1 MGGVDQ
7 KQSSR
12 RVAIMLPYPF
22 PGPFDYRVPAELAV
36 QPGDVVLVP
45 LNRREEIGV
54 VWDGVPDGAGNGAGD
69 HGVPERKLKSLIAVL
84 DTPRMRPD
92 VRRLVDWI
100 ASYTLSPP
108 GLVMAMALRVVSPD
122 GSRAPSGWCVAE
134 ALPGSGLTESGR
146 LETGPPESGPPE
158 SGQREAAQPG
168 SGLTPAR
175 RRVLAALADGLPRS
189 AGDLARAAGVGSGVV
204 RAMAQA
210 GLLAPAMVP
219 ARAPFEPP
227 DPDHPGP
234 ALSPAQAEAAEAL
247 RGAVAGREFSVTL
260 LDGVTG
266 SGKT

>member
-1 MGGVDQ
+1 MGGVDR

-22 PGPFDYRVPAELAV
+22 PGPFDYRVPAELTV

-108 GLVMAMALRVVSPD
+108 GVVMAMALRVVSPD
-122 GSRAPSGWCVAE
+122 SSRAPSGWCVAE
-134 ALPGSGLTESGR
+134 ALPESVR
-146 LETGPPESGPPE
+146 LETGPPESGQP
-158 SGQREAAQPG
+158 EAAQPG

-175 RRVLAALADGLPRS
+175 QRVLAALADGLPRS
-189 AGDLARAAGVGSGVV
+189 AGELARAAGVGSGV
-204 RAMAQA
+204 
-210 GLLAPAMVP
+210 
-219 ARAPFEPP
+219 
-227 DPDHPGP
+227 
-234 ALSPAQAEAAEAL
+234 
-247 RGAVAGREFSVTL
+247 
-260 LDGVTG
+260 
-266 SGKT
+266 